1 MSYRRLGRT
10 ALKVGPIA
18 VGSVNFGWNTGE
30 AESFAML
37 NFALKHGLNLVD
49 TADSYNG
56 GRSEELIGR
65 FIAKEGKRE
74 AIVLATKCYLPL
86 KDPMSADP
94 GKRDGTSYGR
104 NQQGLSAKHIV
115 EACEAS
121 LRRLNVDYIDLYQMH
136 HIDREAP
143 WEEVWQASS
152 G

>member
-1 MSYRRLGRT
+1 MTYRRLGRT

-74 AIVLATKCYLPL
+74 AIVLATKLPAAQGPRCL
-86 KDPMSADP
+86 PTRENAKEPRTVRISA
-94 GKRDGTSYGR
+94 
-104 NQQGLSAKHIV
+104 
-115 EACEAS
+115 ACPPS
-121 LRRLNVDYIDLYQMH
+121 I
-136 HIDREAP
+136 
-143 WEEVWQASS
+143 SS
-152 G
+152 RPARPACGG